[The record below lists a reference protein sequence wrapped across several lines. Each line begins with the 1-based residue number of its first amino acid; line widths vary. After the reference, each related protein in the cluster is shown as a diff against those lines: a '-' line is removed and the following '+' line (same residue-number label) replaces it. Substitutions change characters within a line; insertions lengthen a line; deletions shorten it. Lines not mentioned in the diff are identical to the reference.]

1 MAVTI
6 KDIAEIAQ
14 VSHTTVSRA
23 LRNHPAISKNTAV
36 RIQKIADEL
45 GYVPNTV
52 ARGLKTS
59 SSRVLGVIVRRIDDP
74 FFGEVVDGIEE
85 ALQAEGYSLFL
96 AASHRDPEREKA
108 IIRTMSEHR
117 VDGVII
123 CSTQI
128 GIEQVAQLQKF
139 GVPAVL
145 VNNQAQ
151 ETLTSSIFHDDE
163 YGSYEITRHLLNLG
177 HTQIGY
183 LGNANAGKT
192 NEDRLRGY
200 KRALADAGLPVVEAF
215 IKAGPNGLAEGGAL
229 AMQDCL
235 QLAERPSALLCYNDM
250 MAIGAIQTLQ
260 TAGLRVPD
268 DCSVA
273 GFDNIS
279 LSAYVSPPL
288 TTFHQPK
295 KEIGREAALMM
306 LRCLQ
311 AETKD
316 AEPEIKLLRG
326 ELVWRAS
333 TAPPQEKNIA

>member
-23 LRNHPAISKNTAV
+23 LRNHPAIAKETAA

-52 ARGLKTS
+52 ARGLKTR

-96 AASHRDPEREKA
+96 AASHRDPEREKG
-108 IIRTMSEHR
+108 IIRAMSEHR

-128 GIEQVAQLQKF
+128 GVEQVAQLQKF

-145 VNNQAQ
+145 VNNQAR
-151 ETLTSSIFHDDE
+151 ETLTSSVFHDDE
-163 YGSYEITRHLLNLG
+163 HGSYEMTRYLIGLG
-177 HTQIGY
+177 HTRIGY

-200 KRALADAGLPVVEAF
+200 QRALAEAGLPVEEAF

-235 QLAERPSALLCYNDM
+235 QLAQRPSALLCYNDM

-260 TAGLRVPD
+260 TAGFRVPE
-268 DCSVA
+268 DCSIA

-279 LSAYVSPPL
+279 LSAYVTPPL

-295 KEIGREAALMM
+295 KEIGREAAQMM
-306 LRCLQ
+306 LRRLQ
-311 AETKD
+311 AQEKN
-316 AEPEIKLLRG
+316 AAPEIKLLRG
-326 ELVWRAS
+326 KLIARAS
-333 TAPPQEKNIA
+333 TARVSNSN